1 MGIHGQEAKNQ
12 GQELEQLSGT
22 DAILS
27 SLSQQFLSP
36 LLTSAPL
43 LSHLCTS
50 PFPLL
55 T

>member
-27 SLSQQFLSP
+27 SLSHSFSLLCLPLYLSF
-36 LLTSAPL
+36 LTSAPL
-43 LSHLCTS
+43 LSLS
-50 PFPLL
+50 
-55 T
+55 